1 MEGRYSAPV
10 LNMRG
15 RLPAM
20 CAASFVLGASLE
32 YIMCVTGFYHVYS
45 VKRGEVASIK
55 EREDEDFWIRVDAK
69 RSARQLATRIT
80 DL

>member
-1 MEGRYSAPV
+1 
-10 LNMRG
+10 
-15 RLPAM
+15 
-20 CAASFVLGASLE
+20 
-32 YIMCVTGFYHVYS
+32 MCVTGFYHVYS